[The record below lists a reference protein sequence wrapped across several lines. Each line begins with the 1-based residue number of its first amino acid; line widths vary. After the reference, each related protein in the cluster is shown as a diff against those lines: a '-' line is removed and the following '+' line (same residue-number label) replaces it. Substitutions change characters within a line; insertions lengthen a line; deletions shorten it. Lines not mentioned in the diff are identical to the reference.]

1 MKALWNYLFIFV
13 PKILWS
19 PAGFLAVTAPCQGGR
34 MVWAE
39 ACRLLAWKQTS
50 LLMFRTPG
58 NQDQEI
64 TIWHL
69 VLLLAATH
77 NWDLERWHFPSSAV
91 ENPVRLLM
99 QEVCAK
105 ALPEAT
111 QQQNIIRHNYHTK
124 TVIFQQ
130 IVFTYSSKTIQMKIY
145 FKILRSGMVF
155 LAEEQ
160 GLSSECLHG
169 LPSKPS
175 SATSG
180 TDFTSEEL
188 FTT

>member
-39 ACRLLAWKQTS
+39 TCRLLAWRQTS
-50 LLMFRTPG
+50 LLMFRAPG
-58 NQDQEI
+58 NQGQEI

-77 NWDLERWHFPSSAV
+77 NWDWEIWHFPSSAV

-111 QQQNIIRHNYHTK
+111 QQQNIIRHDYRTK
-124 TVIFQQ
+124 TQWFFNKLFLPIAV
-130 IVFTYSSKTIQMKIY
+130 KP
-145 FKILRSGMVF
+145 FKWRSGVAF